1 MLSLIKIRVKYII
14 RNPCLLFWTYLFLP
28 IIITIVA
35 IVTISKKKK
44 LDMKTFESVIL
55 PGDPKKFF
63 EQKKEDEYQNIK
75 PYLPFTCFLV
85 DDAKYCDTIKPL
97 LNEYDITEVD
107 SLSPLCTDKESNF
120 NNYTLNIINIKKK
133 KGKYTV
139 DLTSRNTEMSY
150 FGFGL
155 FFFQKDDLSQ
165 DVMTDP
171 YYIEK
176 INDTEFDTL
185 HPQINIYFELQSLVA
200 RILIALEGKENLK
213 HNFEMEFGFNKY
225 PDSYQ
230 FTNVDEITFPSSLVS
245 FILALQFSLI
255 SYNINMRMI
264 DEKEAK
270 LNILLERQG
279 ISKFK
284 YMLSWFFT
292 FIALFLF
299 SIIAFIFYIQY
310 VFYFPLVSKQ
320 QKQVLLLLNF
330 IISVRYF

>member
-75 PYLPFTCFLV
+75 PYLSFTCFLV
-85 DDAKYCDTIKPL
+85 EDAKYCDTIKPL
-97 LNEYDITEVD
+97 LNEYDIAEVD

-150 FGFGL
+150 FGL
-155 FFFQKDDLSQ
+155 FFFQ
-165 DVMTDP
+165 
-171 YYIEK
+171 
-176 INDTEFDTL
+176 
-185 HPQINIYFELQSLVA
+185 
-200 RILIALEGKENLK
+200 
-213 HNFEMEFGFNKY
+213 
-225 PDSYQ
+225 
-230 FTNVDEITFPSSLVS
+230 
-245 FILALQFSLI
+245 
-255 SYNINMRMI
+255 
-264 DEKEAK
+264 
-270 LNILLERQG
+270 
-279 ISKFK
+279 
-284 YMLSWFFT
+284 
-292 FIALFLF
+292 
-299 SIIAFIFYIQY
+299 
-310 VFYFPLVSKQ
+310 
-320 QKQVLLLLNF
+320 
-330 IISVRYF
+330 